1 MQFARHVGI
10 IIFPRRFLPPER
22 WDRAAMD
29 AARRE
34 IELHFAILKEQ
45 LGGNSYLVGDTFS
58 LADIAYLPMLHFLP
72 LLEVEL
78 APNLAAWRKRL
89 LARPSALATVP
100 DQ

>member
-1 MQFARHVGI
+1 
-10 IIFPRRFLPPER
+10 
-22 WDRAAMD
+22 MD

-34 IELHFAILKEQ
+34 IELHFAILTAQ
-45 LGGNSYLVGDTFS
+45 LGEGTYLVRDAFS

-72 LLEVEL
+72 LMDITLP
-78 APNLAAWRKRL
+78 ANLAAWRERL